1 MLNKIISFSL
11 HNRPVILFFSVLLMI
26 VGIWTACKMEVD
38 VFPDLNAP
46 TVVVMTEAQGMASE
60 EVERLVTFPIETAV
74 NGATDVRRV
83 RSSSTTGFSVVWV
96 EFDWG
101 TDIYRDRQIVSEK
114 LATIGDALPQGVG
127 QPTLGPQ
134 SSILGEVMFI
144 GLTAD
149 STSMGDLRTLAD
161 WTVRPQLL
169 ATGGVAQVT
178 VMGGDIME
186 YQIRIHP
193 ERMRHYGVTLTQVM
207 DATRNM
213 NRNASGG
220 VLYERGNEYIVRGVL
235 TTANTELLGQAVVAT
250 TAKGQPVV
258 LADVADVEMGVKSP
272 KMGLASV
279 SGKPAVLLTVTK
291 QPSTSTL
298 ELTGKLDEVVEQM
311 RSALP
316 KDVKVNTQLYRQQN
330 FIDSSISNI
339 KKSLVEGGIFVVLVL
354 FIFLMNARTTVI
366 SLVTIPLSLLITML
380 VLHVMGL
387 TINTMSI
394 GGMAIAIGS
403 LVDDAIVDVE
413 NVFKRLRQNA
423 RLPKEQ
429 RQGKLDV
436 IFHASHEVRMPI
448 LNSTL
453 IIVVSFVPLFFL
465 SGLEGRM
472 LAPLGVSFIV
482 SLFAS
487 TVVALTLTPVL
498 CSYLLKDGAGSEGS
512 EEGRVKS
519 EEFNSLSL
527 ESEEGRVKS
536 EEFNGLSLENEGGRV
551 KSEEFNGLSLESE
564 EGRGK
569 SEEFNGDSPHGAGS
583 QEPRWVRAMKVRYEQ
598 LLMHVL
604 DGPKRVILI
613 ATGVLVVL
621 TLVLFFNLGR
631 SFLPPFNE
639 GSFTINVSTLPGVS
653 FEESDRMGE
662 QAERLLLQVPEVK
675 DVARKTGRAELD
687 EHALGVNT
695 SEMEV
700 PFELKD
706 RSKEEVMADIRSKLR
721 TLPGVNVEIGQPI
734 SHRIDAML
742 SGTKAGIAIKVFG
755 PDLTTLH
762 SIGLQIQQATR
773 SINGVTDLN
782 VEQQVERSQLV
793 IRPRRL
799 LLASNGIT
807 LPQFAAYVNAALGGE
822 VVSQVQDGGKTFD
835 LTVRMAD
842 EDINSIDHIRNMLID
857 TADGRQVCLSDV
869 ADIFSSAGP
878 NTISRE
884 NAQRK
889 LVVSA
894 NAQGRDLRSVVN
906 DMRQSIETNVKL
918 PDGYRIEYGGQFE
931 SEASASRLL
940 LGLSVVSIVVILL
953 LLYLQFRS
961 WKQSVVVLL
970 NLPLA
975 LIGGVLALVVTG
987 GVVSIPAIIGFISLF
1002 GMATRGGMLLVDRYN
1017 ELARHGL
1024 SRREVVLR
1032 GSLDRLLPIL
1042 MTALSSGLAL
1052 IPLALGSSLPGNEIQ
1067 SPMAQVMLG
1076 GLLTSTLLNLII
1088 VPLMAPLKVKETGD

>member
-436 IFHASHEVRMPI
+436 IFHASREVRMPI

-498 CSYLLKDGAGSEGS
+498 CSYLLKDGG
-512 EEGRVKS
+512 
-519 EEFNSLSL
+519 
-527 ESEEGRVKS
+527 ESEE
-536 EEFNGLSLENEGGRV
+536 GRV

-598 LLMHVL
+598 LLMRVL
-604 DGPKRVILI
+604 DGPKRAILI

-653 FEESDRMGE
+653 FEESDRIGE

-773 SINGVTDLN
+773 SIDGVTDLN
-782 VEQQVERSQLV
+782 VEQQVERPQLV

-906 DMRQSIETNVKL
+906 DMRQAIETNVKL
-918 PDGYRIEYGGQFE
+918 PDGYRVEYGGQFE

>member
-11 HNRPVILFFSVLLMI
+11 HNRPVILFFSVLLMV

-186 YQIRIHP
+186 YQIRVHP

-429 RQGKLDV
+429 RQSKLDV

-512 EEGRVKS
+512 EEGRGKS
-519 EEFNSLSL
+519 EEFNS
-527 ESEEGRVKS
+527 
-536 EEFNGLSLENEGGRV
+536 LSLENEGGRV
-551 KSEEFNGLSLESE
+551 KSEQ
-564 EGRGK
+564 
-569 SEEFNGDSPHGAGS
+569 FNGDSPHGSGS

-598 LLMHVL
+598 LLMRVL
-604 DGPKRVILI
+604 DGPKRAILI

-773 SINGVTDLN
+773 SIDGVTDLN
-782 VEQQVERSQLV
+782 VEQQVERPQLV

-918 PDGYRIEYGGQFE
+918 PDGYRVEYGGQFE

>member
-26 VGIWTACKMEVD
+26 VGIWTAYKMEVD

-512 EEGRVKS
+512 EEGRGKS

-527 ESEEGRVKS
+527 E
-536 EEFNGLSLENEGGRV
+536 NEGGRV
-551 KSEEFNGLSLESE
+551 
-564 EGRGK
+564 K

-598 LLMHVL
+598 LLMRVL
-604 DGPKRVILI
+604 DGPKRAILI

-773 SINGVTDLN
+773 SIDGVTDLN
-782 VEQQVERSQLV
+782 VEQQVERPQLV

-918 PDGYRIEYGGQFE
+918 PDGYRVEYGGQFE

>member
-11 HNRPVILFFSVLLMI
+11 RNRPIILFFSALLI
-26 VGIWTACKMEVD
+26 LVGSWTAWKMEVD

-46 TVVVMTEAQGMASE
+46 TVVIMTEAQGMASE

-114 LATIGDALPQGVG
+114 LATLGDALPEGVG
-127 QPTLGPQ
+127 TPTLGPQ

-149 STSMGDLRTLAD
+149 KTSLGELRTLAD
-161 WTVRPQLL
+161 WTVRPRLL
-169 ATGGVAQVT
+169 STGGVAQVT
-178 VMGGDIME
+178 VMGGDLME
-186 YQIRIHP
+186 YQVRLHP
-193 ERMRHYGVTLTQVM
+193 ERMRHYGVTLTEVL
-207 DATRNM
+207 DATRQM

-220 VLYERGNEYIVRGVL
+220 VLYESGNEYIVRGVL
-235 TTANTELLGQAVVAT
+235 TTTDTREMGQAVVKQ
-250 TAKGQPVV
+250 TAQGQPVV
-258 LADVADVEMGVKSP
+258 LADIADVKMGPKSP
-272 KMGLASV
+272 RMGLASV
-279 SGKPAVLLTVTK
+279 SGEQAVLLTVTK

-298 ELTGKLDEVVEQM
+298 ELTEQLDRVVGELKT
-311 RSALP
+311 ALP
-316 KDVKVNTQLYRQQN
+316 PDVKVNTHLYRQQD

-339 KKSLVEGGIFVVLVL
+339 QKSLLEGGVFVVLVL
-354 FIFLMNARTTVI
+354 FIFLMNGRTTLI
-366 SLVTIPLSLLITML
+366 SLVTIPISLLVTIL
-380 VLHVMGL
+380 VLKLMGL

-413 NVFKRLRQNA
+413 NVFKNLRLNA
-423 RLPKEQ
+423 RNPKEQ
-429 RQGKLDV
+429 QLKKMEV
-436 IFHASHEVRMPI
+436 IYNASREVRMPI

-487 TVVALTLTPVL
+487 TLVALTLTPVL
-498 CSYLLKDGAGSEGS
+498 CSYLLKAPAQQLQAGG
-512 EEGRVKS
+512 
-519 EEFNSLSL
+519 
-527 ESEEGRVKS
+527 
-536 EEFNGLSLENEGGRV
+536 ENASKAPVVR
-551 KSEEFNGLSLESE
+551 
-564 EGRGK
+564 
-569 SEEFNGDSPHGAGS
+569 D
-583 QEPRWVRAMKVRYEQ
+583 EPRWVRWMKARYER
-598 LLMHVL
+598 LLL
-604 DGPKRVILI
+604 W
-613 ATGVLVVL
+613 ATGRHSRWILGT
-621 TLVLFFNLGR
+621 TLVLVCLTVGLFFTLGR

-639 GSFTINVSTLPGVS
+639 GSFNINVSTLPGVS
-653 FEESDRMGE
+653 FEESNKIGN
-662 QAERLLLQVPEVK
+662 QAEKLILQVPEVK
-675 DVARKTGRAELD
+675 AVARKTGRAELD
-687 EHALGVNT
+687 EHALGVNV

-706 RSKEEVMADIRSKLR
+706 RSKEEVMADLRQRLR
-721 TLPGVNVEIGQPI
+721 TLPGVSVEIGQPI

-755 PDLTTLH
+755 PDLGTLH
-762 SIGLQIQQATR
+762 SLGVQIQQATQG
-773 SINGVTDLN
+773 IEGVADLN
-782 VEQQVERSQLV
+782 VEQQIERAQLD
-793 IRPRRL
+793 IKPRRT
-799 LLASNGIT
+799 LLARHGIT
-807 LPQFAAYVNAALGGE
+807 LPQFAEYVNAALGGE
-822 VVSQVQDGGKTFD
+822 VVSQVQDGAKTFD

-842 EDINSIDHIRNMLID
+842 DDLNTMERIRQLLIT
-857 TADGRQVCLSDV
+857 TADGKQIPLSEV
-869 ADIFSSAGP
+869 ADITSTAGP

-894 NAQGRDLRSVVN
+894 NVTDRDMRSVVN
-906 DMRQSIETNVKL
+906 DMRRVIEEKVTL
-918 PDGYRIEYGGQFE
+918 PEGYHVEYGGQFE
-931 SEASASRLL
+931 SEAAASRLL
-940 LGLSVVSIVVILL
+940 LGLSVISIIVILL

-961 WKQSVVVLL
+961 WAQAVVVLL

-975 LIGGVLALVVTG
+975 LIGGVLVLVATG
-987 GVVSIPAIIGFISLF
+987 GVLSIPAIIGFISLF

-1017 ELARHGL
+1017 DLARRGL
-1024 SRREVVLR
+1024 SRREVVMQ
-1032 GSLDRLLPIL
+1032 GSLDRLLPII
-1042 MTALSSGLAL
+1042 MTALSSALAL
-1052 IPLALGSSLPGNEIQ
+1052 IPLALGSELPGNEIQ

-1076 GLLTSTLLNLII
+1076 GLLTSTLLNLVVIPII
-1088 VPLMAPLKVKETGD
+1088 APMKSKS

>member
-11 HNRPVILFFSVLLMI
+11 HNRPVILFFSVLLMV

-429 RQGKLDV
+429 RQSKLDV

-519 EEFNSLSL
+519 EEFNGLSF
-527 ESEEGRVKS
+527 ESEEL
-536 EEFNGLSLENEGGRV
+536 NG
-551 KSEEFNGLSLESE
+551 
-564 EGRGK
+564 
-569 SEEFNGDSPHGAGS
+569 EEFNGDSHHGAGS

-598 LLMHVL
+598 LLMRVL
-604 DGPKRVILI
+604 DGPKRAILI

-773 SINGVTDLN
+773 SIDGVTDLN
-782 VEQQVERSQLV
+782 VEQQVERPQLV

-918 PDGYRIEYGGQFE
+918 PDGYRVEYGGQFE

>member
-11 HNRPVILFFSVLLMI
+11 HNRPVILFFSVLLII
-26 VGIWTACKMEVD
+26 VGMWTASKMEVD

-96 EFDWG
+96 EFEWG

-114 LATIGDALPQGVG
+114 LATIGDALPSGVG

-149 STSMGDLRTLAD
+149 STSLGDLRTLAD

-169 ATGGVAQVT
+169 STGGVAQVT
-178 VMGGDIME
+178 VMGGDLME
-186 YQIRIHP
+186 YQIRLHP

-220 VLYERGNEYIVRGVL
+220 VLYERGNEYIVRGML
-235 TTANTELLGQAVVAT
+235 STSSTQQMGQAVVGT
-250 TAKGQPVV
+250 TPKGQPIV
-258 LADVADVEMGVKSP
+258 LSDIADVQMGPKSP

-298 ELTGKLDEVVEQM
+298 ELTKKLDAVVAQM
-311 RSALP
+311 QASLP
-316 KDVKVNTQLYRQQN
+316 KDIKVNTQLYRQQN

-354 FIFLMNARTTVI
+354 FIFLMNARTTII

-380 VLHVMGL
+380 VLHAMGL

-413 NVFKRLRQNA
+413 NVFKRLRKNA
-423 RLPKEQ
+423 LLPKEQ
-429 RQGKLDV
+429 RQSKIDV

-472 LAPLGVSFIV
+472 LAPLGISFIV

-487 TVVALTLTPVL
+487 TLVALTLTPVL
-498 CSYLLKDGAGSEGS
+498 CAYLLTDPQQDGQHA
-512 EEGRVKS
+512 RT
-519 EEFNSLSL
+519 
-527 ESEEGRVKS
+527 
-536 EEFNGLSLENEGGRV
+536 
-551 KSEEFNGLSLESE
+551 
-564 EGRGK
+564 
-569 SEEFNGDSPHGAGS
+569 D
-583 QEPRWVRAMKVRYEQ
+583 EPRWVRAMKMRYEQ
-598 LLMHVL
+598 LLIKVL
-604 DGPKRVILI
+604 DGPKRSILI
-613 ATGVLVVL
+613 GTGAVVAL
-621 TLVLFFNLGR
+621 TLVLFFSLGR

-653 FEESDRMGE
+653 FEESDRIGE
-662 QAERLLLQVPEVK
+662 QAEKLLLQVPEVK

-700 PFELKD
+700 PFALKD
-706 RSKEEVMADIRSKLR
+706 RSKDEVMADIRAKLR

-762 SIGLQIQQATR
+762 SLGMQIQQATHD
-773 SINGVTDLN
+773 IEGVTDLN
-782 VEQQVERSQLV
+782 VEQQVERPQLI
-793 IRPRRL
+793 IRPRRT
-799 LLASNGIT
+799 LLASYGIT
-807 LPQFAAYVNAALGGE
+807 LPQFAECVNVALGGE

-842 EDINSIDHIRNMLID
+842 EDINSIDHIRDMLID
-857 TADGRQVCLSDV
+857 TGDGRQVAFSDM
-869 ADIFSSAGP
+869 ADIESSAGP

-894 NAQGRDLRSVVN
+894 NAQGRDMRSVVN
-906 DMRQSIETNVKL
+906 DMRQAIETKVKM
-918 PDGYRIEYGGQFE
+918 PDGYRVEYGGQFE
-931 SEASASRLL
+931 SEAAASRLL
-940 LGLSVVSIVVILL
+940 LGLSVVSIIVILL

-975 LIGGVLALVVTG
+975 LIGGVMALVVTG
-987 GVVSIPAIIGFISLF
+987 GVISIPAIIGFISLF

-1017 ELARHGL
+1017 ELSSHGL
-1024 SRREVVLR
+1024 SHREVVVR

-1052 IPLALGSSLPGNEIQ
+1052 IPLALGSHLPGNEIQ

-1076 GLLTSTLLNLII
+1076 GLLTSTLLNLVI
-1088 VPLMAPLKVKETGD
+1088 VPLMAPMKVQKENNVTV

>member
-26 VGIWTACKMEVD
+26 VGIWTAYKMEVD

-207 DATRNM
+207 EATRNM

-429 RQGKLDV
+429 RQSKLDV
-436 IFHASHEVRMPI
+436 IFHASREVRMPI

-498 CSYLLKDGAGSEGS
+498 CSYLLKDGAGSEKGRVKSGESEEGRVKSGESEEGRVKSAGS

-519 EEFNSLSL
+519 EEFN
-527 ESEEGRVKS
+527 
-536 EEFNGLSLENEGGRV
+536 
-551 KSEEFNGLSLESE
+551 
-564 EGRGK
+564 
-569 SEEFNGDSPHGAGS
+569 GDSHHGAGS

-598 LLMHVL
+598 LLMRVL
-604 DGPKRVILI
+604 DGPKRAILI

-706 RSKEEVMADIRSKLR
+706 RSKEEVMADIRFKLR

-773 SINGVTDLN
+773 SIDGVTDLN
-782 VEQQVERSQLV
+782 VEQQVERPQLV

-918 PDGYRIEYGGQFE
+918 PDGYRVEYGGQFE

>member
-26 VGIWTACKMEVD
+26 VGIWTAYKMEVD

-186 YQIRIHP
+186 YQIRVHP

-429 RQGKLDV
+429 RQSKLDV

-512 EEGRVKS
+512 EEGRGKS

-527 ESEEGRVKS
+527 E
-536 EEFNGLSLENEGGRV
+536 NEGGRV
-551 KSEEFNGLSLESE
+551 
-564 EGRGK
+564 K

-598 LLMHVL
+598 LLMRVL
-604 DGPKRVILI
+604 DGPKRAILI

-773 SINGVTDLN
+773 SIDGVTDLN
-782 VEQQVERSQLV
+782 VEQQVERPQLV

-906 DMRQSIETNVKL
+906 DLRQSIETNVKL
-918 PDGYRIEYGGQFE
+918 PDGYRVEYGGQFE

>member
-11 HNRPVILFFSVLLMI
+11 HNRPVILFFSVLLMV

-498 CSYLLKDGAGSEGS
+498 CSYLLKDGG
-512 EEGRVKS
+512 
-519 EEFNSLSL
+519 
-527 ESEEGRVKS
+527 ESEE
-536 EEFNGLSLENEGGRV
+536 GRV

-564 EGRGK
+564 EGRVK
-569 SEEFNGDSPHGAGS
+569 SEEFNGDSPHGSGS

-598 LLMHVL
+598 LLMRVL
-604 DGPKRVILI
+604 DGPKRAILI

-631 SFLPPFNE
+631 SFLPSFNE

-773 SINGVTDLN
+773 SIDGVTDLN
-782 VEQQVERSQLV
+782 VEQQVERPQLV

-918 PDGYRIEYGGQFE
+918 PDGYRVEYGGQFE

>member
-11 HNRPVILFFSVLLMI
+11 HNRPVILFFSVLLII
-26 VGIWTACKMEVD
+26 VGMWTASKMEVD

-114 LATIGDALPQGVG
+114 LATIGDALPSGVG

-149 STSMGDLRTLAD
+149 STSLGDLRTLAD

-169 ATGGVAQVT
+169 STGGVAQVT
-178 VMGGDIME
+178 VMGGDLME
-186 YQIRIHP
+186 YQIRLHP

-220 VLYERGNEYIVRGVL
+220 VLYERGNEYIVRGML
-235 TTANTELLGQAVVAT
+235 STSSTQQMGQAVVGT
-250 TAKGQPVV
+250 TPKGQPIV
-258 LADVADVEMGVKSP
+258 LSDIADVQMGPKSP

-298 ELTGKLDEVVEQM
+298 ELTKKLDAVVAQM
-311 RSALP
+311 QASLP
-316 KDVKVNTQLYRQQN
+316 KDIKVNTQLYRQQN

-339 KKSLVEGGIFVVLVL
+339 KKSLIEGGIFVVLVL
-354 FIFLMNARTTVI
+354 FIFLMNARTTII

-380 VLHVMGL
+380 VLHAMGL

-413 NVFKRLRQNA
+413 NVFKRLRKNA
-423 RLPKEQ
+423 LLPKEQ
-429 RQGKLDV
+429 RQSKIDV

-453 IIVVSFVPLFFL
+453 IIVVSFIPLFFL

-472 LAPLGVSFIV
+472 LAPLGISFIV

-487 TVVALTLTPVL
+487 TLVALTLTPVL
-498 CSYLLKDGAGSEGS
+498 CAYLLTDPQQEGQHART
-512 EEGRVKS
+512 E
-519 EEFNSLSL
+519 
-527 ESEEGRVKS
+527 
-536 EEFNGLSLENEGGRV
+536 
-551 KSEEFNGLSLESE
+551 
-564 EGRGK
+564 
-569 SEEFNGDSPHGAGS
+569 
-583 QEPRWVRAMKVRYEQ
+583 EPRWVRAMKMRYEQ
-598 LLMHVL
+598 LLIKVL
-604 DGPKRVILI
+604 DGPKRAILI
-613 ATGVLVVL
+613 GTGAVVAL
-621 TLVLFFNLGR
+621 TLVLFFSLGR

-653 FEESDRMGE
+653 FEESDRIGE
-662 QAERLLLQVPEVK
+662 QAEKLLLQVPEVK

-700 PFELKD
+700 PFALKD
-706 RSKEEVMADIRSKLR
+706 RSKDEVMADIRAKLR

-762 SIGLQIQQATR
+762 SLGMQIQQATHD
-773 SINGVTDLN
+773 IEGVTDLN
-782 VEQQVERSQLV
+782 VEQQVERPQLI
-793 IRPRRL
+793 IRPRRT
-799 LLASNGIT
+799 LLASYGIT
-807 LPQFAAYVNAALGGE
+807 LPQFAECVNVALGGE

-842 EDINSIDHIRNMLID
+842 EDINSIDHIRDMLID
-857 TADGRQVCLSDV
+857 TGDGRQVAFSDM
-869 ADIFSSAGP
+869 ADIESSAGP

-894 NAQGRDLRSVVN
+894 NAQGRDMRSVVN
-906 DMRQSIETNVKL
+906 DMRQAIETKVKM
-918 PDGYRIEYGGQFE
+918 PDGYRVEYGGQFE
-931 SEASASRLL
+931 SEAAASRLL
-940 LGLSVVSIVVILL
+940 LGLSVVSIIVILL

-975 LIGGVLALVVTG
+975 LIGGVMALVVTG
-987 GVVSIPAIIGFISLF
+987 GVISIPAIIGFISLF

-1017 ELARHGL
+1017 ELSSHGL
-1024 SRREVVLR
+1024 SHREVVVR

-1052 IPLALGSSLPGNEIQ
+1052 IPLALGSHLPGNEIQ

-1076 GLLTSTLLNLII
+1076 GLLTSTLLNLVI
-1088 VPLMAPLKVKETGD
+1088 VPLMAPMKVQKENNVTV

>member
-26 VGIWTACKMEVD
+26 VGIWTAYKMEVD

-186 YQIRIHP
+186 YQIRVHP

-429 RQGKLDV
+429 RQSKLDV

-498 CSYLLKDGAGSEGS
+498 CSYLLKDGAES

-536 EEFNGLSLENEGGRV
+536 EEFNSLSLESEEGRGKSEEFNSLSLENEGGRV
-551 KSEEFNGLSLESE
+551 
-564 EGRGK
+564 K

-598 LLMHVL
+598 LLMRVL
-604 DGPKRVILI
+604 DGPKRAILI

-773 SINGVTDLN
+773 SIDGVTDLN
-782 VEQQVERSQLV
+782 VEQQVERPQLV

-918 PDGYRIEYGGQFE
+918 PDGYRVEYGGQFE

-940 LGLSVVSIVVILL
+940 LGLSVVSIIVILL

-1024 SRREVVLR
+1024 SRREVVVR

>member
-11 HNRPVILFFSVLLMI
+11 HNRPVILFFSVLLMV

-394 GGMAIAIGS
+394 GGMAKAIGA

-498 CSYLLKDGAGSEGS
+498 CSYLLKDGA
-512 EEGRVKS
+512 
-519 EEFNSLSL
+519 

-536 EEFNGLSLENEGGRV
+536 EEYNSLSLENEGGRV
-551 KSEEFNGLSLESE
+551 
-564 EGRGK
+564 K

-598 LLMHVL
+598 LLMRVL
-604 DGPKRVILI
+604 DGPKRAILI

-631 SFLPPFNE
+631 SFLPSFNE

-773 SINGVTDLN
+773 SIDGVTDLN
-782 VEQQVERSQLV
+782 VEQQVERPQLV

-906 DMRQSIETNVKL
+906 EMRQSIETNVKL
-918 PDGYRIEYGGQFE
+918 PDGYRVEYGGQFE

>member
-11 HNRPVILFFSVLLMI
+11 HNRPVILFFSVLLMV

-436 IFHASHEVRMPI
+436 IFHASREVRMPI

-498 CSYLLKDGAGSEGS
+498 CSYLLKDGAGSE
-512 EEGRVKS
+512 EGRVKS
-519 EEFNSLSL
+519 EEFNS
-527 ESEEGRVKS
+527 
-536 EEFNGLSLENEGGRV
+536 
-551 KSEEFNGLSLESE
+551 LSLESE

-569 SEEFNGDSPHGAGS
+569 SEEFNGDSPHGSGS

-598 LLMHVL
+598 LLMRVL
-604 DGPKRVILI
+604 DGPKRALLI
-613 ATGVLVVL
+613 VTGVLVVL

-773 SINGVTDLN
+773 SIDGVTDLN
-782 VEQQVERSQLV
+782 VEQQVERPQLV

-918 PDGYRIEYGGQFE
+918 PDGYRVEYGGQFE

-1076 GLLTSTLLNLII
+1076 GLLTSTMLNLII

>member
-11 HNRPVILFFSVLLMI
+11 HNRPVILFFSVLLII
-26 VGIWTACKMEVD
+26 VGMWTTSKMEVD

-96 EFDWG
+96 EFEWG

-114 LATIGDALPQGVG
+114 LATIGDALPSGVG

-149 STSMGDLRTLAD
+149 STSLGDLRTLAD

-169 ATGGVAQVT
+169 STGGVAQVT
-178 VMGGDIME
+178 VMGGDLME
-186 YQIRIHP
+186 YQIRLHP

-220 VLYERGNEYIVRGVL
+220 VLYERGNEYIVRGML
-235 TTANTELLGQAVVAT
+235 STSSTQQMGQAVVGT
-250 TAKGQPVV
+250 TPKGQPIV
-258 LADVADVEMGVKSP
+258 LSDIADVQMGPKSP

-298 ELTGKLDEVVEQM
+298 ELTEKLDAVVAQM
-311 RSALP
+311 QASLP
-316 KDVKVNTQLYRQQN
+316 KDIKVNTQLYRQQN

-339 KKSLVEGGIFVVLVL
+339 KKSLIEGGIFVVLVL
-354 FIFLMNARTTVI
+354 FIFLMNARTTII

-380 VLHVMGL
+380 VLHAMGL

-413 NVFKRLRQNA
+413 NVFKRLRKNA
-423 RLPKEQ
+423 LLPKEQ
-429 RQGKLDV
+429 RQSKIDV
-436 IFHASHEVRMPI
+436 IFHASREVRMPI

-472 LAPLGVSFIV
+472 LAPLGISFIV

-487 TVVALTLTPVL
+487 TLVALTLTPVL
-498 CSYLLKDGAGSEGS
+498 CAYLLTDPQQDGQHA
-512 EEGRVKS
+512 RT
-519 EEFNSLSL
+519 
-527 ESEEGRVKS
+527 
-536 EEFNGLSLENEGGRV
+536 
-551 KSEEFNGLSLESE
+551 
-564 EGRGK
+564 
-569 SEEFNGDSPHGAGS
+569 D
-583 QEPRWVRAMKVRYEQ
+583 EPRWVRAMKMRYEQ
-598 LLMHVL
+598 LLIKVL
-604 DGPKRVILI
+604 DGPKRAILI
-613 ATGVLVVL
+613 GTGAVVAL
-621 TLVLFFNLGR
+621 TLVLFFSLGR

-653 FEESDRMGE
+653 FEESDRIGE
-662 QAERLLLQVPEVK
+662 QAEKLLLQVPEVK

-700 PFELKD
+700 PFALKD
-706 RSKEEVMADIRSKLR
+706 RSKDEVMADIRAKLR

-742 SGTKAGIAIKVFG
+742 SGTKAGIAIKIFG

-762 SIGLQIQQATR
+762 SLGMQIQQATHN
-773 SINGVTDLN
+773 IEGVTDLN
-782 VEQQVERSQLV
+782 VEQQVERPQLI
-793 IRPRRL
+793 IRPRRT
-799 LLASNGIT
+799 LLASYGIT
-807 LPQFAAYVNAALGGE
+807 LPQFAECVNVALGGE

-842 EDINSIDHIRNMLID
+842 EDINSIDHIRDMLID
-857 TADGRQVCLSDV
+857 TGDGRQVAFSDM
-869 ADIFSSAGP
+869 ADIESSAGP

-894 NAQGRDLRSVVN
+894 NAQGRDMRSVVN
-906 DMRQSIETNVKL
+906 DMRQAIETKVKM
-918 PDGYRIEYGGQFE
+918 PDGYRVEYGGQFE
-931 SEASASRLL
+931 SEAAASRLL
-940 LGLSVVSIVVILL
+940 LGLSVVSIIVILL

-975 LIGGVLALVVTG
+975 LIGGVMALVVTG
-987 GVVSIPAIIGFISLF
+987 GVISIPAIIGFISLF

-1017 ELARHGL
+1017 ELSSHGL
-1024 SRREVVLR
+1024 SHREVVVR

-1052 IPLALGSSLPGNEIQ
+1052 IPLALGSHLPGNEIQ

-1076 GLLTSTLLNLII
+1076 GLLTSTLLNLVI
-1088 VPLMAPLKVKETGD
+1088 VPLMAPMKVQKGNNVTV

>member
-429 RQGKLDV
+429 RQSKLDV

-498 CSYLLKDGAGSEGS
+498 CSYLLKDGKGS

-519 EEFNSLSL
+519 EEFNSLSF
-527 ESEEGRVKS
+527 E
-536 EEFNGLSLENEGGRV
+536 
-551 KSEEFNGLSLESE
+551 
-564 EGRGK
+564 
-569 SEEFNGDSPHGAGS
+569 SEEFNGDSHHGAGS

-598 LLMHVL
+598 LLMRVL
-604 DGPKRVILI
+604 DGPKRAILI

-706 RSKEEVMADIRSKLR
+706 RSKEEVMADIRFKLR

-773 SINGVTDLN
+773 SIDGVTDLN
-782 VEQQVERSQLV
+782 VEQQVERPQLV

-918 PDGYRIEYGGQFE
+918 PDGYRVEYGGQFE

-1032 GSLDRLLPIL
+1032 GWLDRLLPIL

>member
-429 RQGKLDV
+429 RQSKLDV
-436 IFHASHEVRMPI
+436 IFHASREVRMPI

-498 CSYLLKDGAGSEGS
+498 CSYLLKDGAGSEEGRGKSAGS

-519 EEFNSLSL
+519 EEFN
-527 ESEEGRVKS
+527 
-536 EEFNGLSLENEGGRV
+536 
-551 KSEEFNGLSLESE
+551 
-564 EGRGK
+564 
-569 SEEFNGDSPHGAGS
+569 GDSPHGSGS

-598 LLMHVL
+598 LLMRVL
-604 DGPKRVILI
+604 DGPKRAILI

-762 SIGLQIQQATR
+762 SIGLQIQQATH
-773 SINGVTDLN
+773 SIDGVTDLN
-782 VEQQVERSQLV
+782 VEQQVERPQLV

-918 PDGYRIEYGGQFE
+918 PDGYRVEYGGQFE

>member
-11 HNRPVILFFSVLLMI
+11 HNRPVILFFSVLLMV

-429 RQGKLDV
+429 RQSKLDV
-436 IFHASHEVRMPI
+436 IFHASREVRMPI

-498 CSYLLKDGAGSEGS
+498 CSYLLKDGG
-512 EEGRVKS
+512 
-519 EEFNSLSL
+519 

-536 EEFNGLSLENEGGRV
+536 EEFNGLSIESEEGRG
-551 KSEEFNGLSLESE
+551 KSEEFNSLSLESE
-564 EGRGK
+564 GGRGK

-598 LLMHVL
+598 LLMRVL
-604 DGPKRVILI
+604 DGPKRAILI

-631 SFLPPFNE
+631 SFLPSFNE

-773 SINGVTDLN
+773 SIDGVTDLN
-782 VEQQVERSQLV
+782 VEQQVERPQLV

-918 PDGYRIEYGGQFE
+918 PDGYRVEYGGQFE

>member
-11 HNRPVILFFSVLLMI
+11 HNRPVILFFTVLLMI

-114 LATIGDALPQGVG
+114 LATIGDALPSGVG

-149 STSMGDLRTLAD
+149 STSLGDLRTLAD

-169 ATGGVAQVT
+169 STGGVAQVT
-178 VMGGDIME
+178 VMGGNLME
-186 YQIRIHP
+186 YQIRLHP

-220 VLYERGNEYIVRGVL
+220 VLYERGNEYIVRGL
-235 TTANTELLGQAVVAT
+235 LSTTSTQQMGQAVVGT
-250 TAKGQPVV
+250 TPKGQPVV
-258 LADVADVEMGVKSP
+258 LADIADVQMGPKSP

-298 ELTGKLDEVVEQM
+298 ELTEKLDAVVAQM
-311 RSALP
+311 QASLP

-339 KKSLVEGGIFVVLVL
+339 KKSLIEGGIFVVLVL

-380 VLHVMGL
+380 VLHAMGL

-413 NVFKRLRQNA
+413 NVFKRLRKNA
-423 RLPKEQ
+423 LLPKEQ
-429 RQGKLDV
+429 RQSKIDV

-472 LAPLGVSFIV
+472 LAPLGISFIV

-487 TVVALTLTPVL
+487 TLVALTLTPVL
-498 CSYLLKDGAGSEGS
+498 CAYLLTDPQQDGQHARTE
-512 EEGRVKS
+512 
-519 EEFNSLSL
+519 
-527 ESEEGRVKS
+527 
-536 EEFNGLSLENEGGRV
+536 
-551 KSEEFNGLSLESE
+551 
-564 EGRGK
+564 
-569 SEEFNGDSPHGAGS
+569 
-583 QEPRWVRAMKVRYEQ
+583 EPRWVRAMKVRYEQ
-598 LLMHVL
+598 LLIKVL
-604 DGPKRVILI
+604 EGPKRAILI
-613 ATGVLVVL
+613 VTGVLVAL

-653 FEESDRMGE
+653 FEESDRIGE
-662 QAERLLLQVPEVK
+662 QAEKLLLQVPEVK

-706 RSKEEVMADIRSKLR
+706 RSKDEVMADIRAKLR

-755 PDLTTLH
+755 PDLSTLH
-762 SIGLQIQQATR
+762 SLGMQIQQATHD
-773 SINGVTDLN
+773 IEGVTDLN
-782 VEQQVERSQLV
+782 VEQQVERPQLI
-793 IRPRRL
+793 IRPRRT
-799 LLASNGIT
+799 LLASYGIT
-807 LPQFAAYVNAALGGE
+807 LPQFAECVNVALGGE

-842 EDINSIDHIRNMLID
+842 EDISSIDHIRDMLID
-857 TADGRQVCLSDV
+857 TGDGRQVAFSDM
-869 ADIFSSAGP
+869 ADIESSAGP

-884 NAQRK
+884 NTQRK

-894 NAQGRDLRSVVN
+894 NAQGRDMRSVVN
-906 DMRQSIETNVKL
+906 DMRQAIETKVKM
-918 PDGYRIEYGGQFE
+918 PDGYRVEYGGQFE
-931 SEASASRLL
+931 SEAAASRLL
-940 LGLSVVSIVVILL
+940 LGLSVVSIIVILL

-975 LIGGVLALVVTG
+975 LIGGVMALVVTG
-987 GVVSIPAIIGFISLF
+987 GVISIPAIIGFISLF

-1017 ELARHGL
+1017 ELASRGL
-1024 SRREVVLR
+1024 SHREVVVR

-1052 IPLALGSSLPGNEIQ
+1052 IPLALGSALPGNEIQ

-1076 GLLTSTLLNLII
+1076 GLLTSTLLNLVI
-1088 VPLMAPLKVKETGD
+1088 VPLMAPMKVQKANKATE

>member
-11 HNRPVILFFSVLLMI
+11 HNRPVILFFSVLLMV

-498 CSYLLKDGAGSEGS
+498 CSYLLKDGGES

-527 ESEEGRVKS
+527 ESEEGRV
-536 EEFNGLSLENEGGRV
+536 
-551 KSEEFNGLSLESE
+551 
-564 EGRGK
+564 K

-598 LLMHVL
+598 LLMRVL
-604 DGPKRVILI
+604 DGPKRAILI

-631 SFLPPFNE
+631 SFLPSFNE

-773 SINGVTDLN
+773 SIDGVTDLN
-782 VEQQVERSQLV
+782 VEQQVERPQLV

>member
-11 HNRPVILFFSVLLMI
+11 HNRPVILFFSVLLMV

-436 IFHASHEVRMPI
+436 IFHASREVRMPI

-498 CSYLLKDGAGSEGS
+498 CSYLLKDGGES

-527 ESEEGRVKS
+527 E
-536 EEFNGLSLENEGGRV
+536 NEGGRV
-551 KSEEFNGLSLESE
+551 KSEEFNG
-564 EGRGK
+564 
-569 SEEFNGDSPHGAGS
+569 DSPHGSGS

-598 LLMHVL
+598 LLMRVL

-631 SFLPPFNE
+631 SFLPPFHE

-773 SINGVTDLN
+773 SIDGVTDLN
-782 VEQQVERSQLV
+782 VEQQVERPQLV

-918 PDGYRIEYGGQFE
+918 PDGYRVEYGGQFE

>member
-11 HNRPVILFFSVLLMI
+11 HNRPVILFFSLLLMI
-26 VGIWTACKMEVD
+26 VGCWTAWKMEVD

-46 TVVVMTEAQGMASE
+46 TVVVMTEAKGMAAE
-60 EVERLVTFPIETAV
+60 EVERLVTFPVETAV

-114 LATIGDALPQGVG
+114 LATIGSTLPQGVS

-149 STSMGDLRTLAD
+149 TTSLGSLRTLAD
-161 WTVRPQLL
+161 WTIRPRLL
-169 ATGGVAQVT
+169 STGGVAQVT
-178 VMGGDIME
+178 VMGGDLME
-186 YQIRIHP
+186 YQVRIHP
-193 ERMRHYGVTLTQVM
+193 ERMRHYGVSLGDVLN
-207 DATRNM
+207 ATRQM
-213 NRNASGG
+213 NQNASGG
-220 VLYERGNEYIVRGVL
+220 VHYESGNEYIVRGVL
-235 TTANTELLGQAVVAT
+235 STRSAEEMGQALVKTTATGM
-250 TAKGQPVV
+250 PVV
-258 LADVADVEMGVKSP
+258 LADVADVQMGAKSP
-272 KMGLASV
+272 KMGVASV

-291 QPSTSTL
+291 QPNTSTL
-298 ELTGKLDEVVEQM
+298 DLTEALDSVVAGLKG
-311 RSALP
+311 ALP
-316 KDVKVNTQLYRQQN
+316 ADVKVNTQLYRQQD

-354 FIFLMNARTTVI
+354 FIFLMNGRTTLI
-366 SLVTIPLSLLITML
+366 SLVTIPISLLVTLL
-380 VLHVMGL
+380 VLKLMGL
-387 TINTMSI
+387 TVNTMSI

-423 RLPKEQ
+423 CKPLAERLRKRE
-429 RQGKLDV
+429 V
-436 IFHASHEVRMPI
+436 IFNASKEVRMPI

-487 TVVALTLTPVL
+487 TLVALTLTPVL
-498 CSYLLKDGAGSEGS
+498 CFYLLKDPSKMDASAQT
-512 EEGRVKS
+512 
-519 EEFNSLSL
+519 LS
-527 ESEEGRVKS
+527 
-536 EEFNGLSLENEGGRV
+536 
-551 KSEEFNGLSLESE
+551 
-564 EGRGK
+564 
-569 SEEFNGDSPHGAGS
+569 HA
-583 QEPRWVRAMKVRYEQ
+583 EPRWVRALKRHYEQ
-598 LLMHVL
+598 ALAWAL
-604 DGPKRVILI
+604 GKPSRCILG
-613 ATGVLVVL
+613 ATAVLVVL
-621 TLVLFFNLGR
+621 TIGLFFTLGR
-631 SFLPPFNE
+631 SFLPSFNE

-653 FEESDRMGE
+653 LDESNKIGQRAEE
-662 QAERLLLQVPEVK
+662 LLLQVPEVK
-675 DVARKTGRAELD
+675 AVARKTGRAELD

-700 PFELKD
+700 PFVLDK
-706 RSKEEVMADIRSKLR
+706 RSKTEVMADIRQRLR
-721 TLPGVNVEIGQPI
+721 ALPGVNIEIGQPI

-742 SGTKAGIAIKVFG
+742 SGSKAGIAIKVFG
-755 PDLTTLH
+755 ADLSQLH
-762 SIGLQIQQATR
+762 SIGLQIQQATKD
-773 SINGVTDLN
+773 IEGVADLN
-782 VEQQVERSQLV
+782 VEQQIERPQLV
-793 IRPRRL
+793 IRPRRT
-799 LLASNGIT
+799 LLARYGIT
-807 LPQFAAYVNAALGGE
+807 LPQFAEYVNAAVGGE
-822 VVSQVQDGGKTFD
+822 VVSQVQDGAKTFD
-835 LTVRMAD
+835 LTVRVAD
-842 EDINSIDHIRNMLID
+842 NDLQSIDHIKSLLID
-857 TADGRQVCLSDV
+857 TNDGRLVPLADV
-869 ADIFSSAGP
+869 AEIVSTAGP

-894 NAQGRDLRSVVN
+894 NADGRDMRSVVN
-906 DMRQSIETNVKL
+906 DMRSAIDKEVKL
-918 PDGYRIEYGGQFE
+918 PEGYHIEYGGQFE
-931 SEASASRLL
+931 SEASASRML
-940 LGLSVVSIVVILL
+940 LGLSVVSVIVILL
-953 LLYLQFRS
+953 LLFLQFRS
-961 WKQSVVVLL
+961 WHQAVIVLL

-975 LIGGVLALVVTG
+975 LIGGVLALVFTG

-1017 ELARHGL
+1017 ELAKRGL
-1024 SRREVVLR
+1024 SRNEVVMR

-1052 IPLALGSSLPGNEIQ
+1052 IPLALGSDLPGNEIQ

-1076 GLLTSTLLNLII
+1076 GLLTSTLLNLFI
-1088 VPLMAPLKVKETGD
+1088 VPIMAPIKTVKTKK